1 MRTLVFNTI
10 PIISESKVFVKSYL
24 LNRMRTAKP
33 FLPVVTFNITMVN
46 SHSKELL
53 AWLKKHALF
62 TPDGI
67 GVCIGIFFQHFK
79 WVKRYAGIDMVT
91 DILKQSR
98 LTLRVALIGST
109 SDVVA
114 AASSFVTSF
123 GHTVVFEKDG
133 YSHFEE
139 TDFNALKDHQPQLVL
154 VAKGAPKQEAFM
166 FELANYL
173 QTGVA
178 IGVGGSFDVWAGQ
191 TKRAPY
197 IWRLLGIEWLY
208 RALKEPIRFR
218 RIASGIL
225 AIFKG

>member
-1 MRTLVFNTI
+1 
-10 PIISESKVFVKSYL
+10 
-24 LNRMRTAKP
+24 
-33 FLPVVTFNITMVN
+33 MV
-46 SHSKELL
+46 
-53 AWLKKHALF
+53 
-62 TPDGI
+62 
-67 GVCIGIFFQHFK
+67 
-79 WVKRYAGIDMVT
+79 M
-91 DILKQSR
+91 DILKQSQS
-98 LTLRVALIGST
+98 TLRVALIGST
-109 SDVVA
+109 NDVVA
-114 AASSFVTSF
+114 ATSLFVTSF

-139 TDFNALKDHQPQLVL
+139 SDFNELKDQQPQLVL

-191 TKRAPY
+191 IKRAPY

-208 RALKEPIRFR
+208 RALKEPVRFR
-218 RIASGIL
+218 RIMSGVL

>member
-1 MRTLVFNTI
+1 MKTLVFNTI
-10 PIISESKVFVKSYL
+10 PIVSESKASIKSYL
-24 LNRMRTAKP
+24 INRMHTAKP
-33 FLPVVTFNITMVN
+33 FLPVVTFNITMIN
-46 SHSKELL
+46 CHSKELL
-53 AWLKKHALF
+53 VWLKKRALF

-67 GVCIGIFFQHFK
+67 GVCIAMFLQHFK

-91 DILKQSR
+91 GILKQSR
-98 LTLRVALIGST
+98 STLRVALIGST

-114 AASSFVTSF
+114 AASSFVTSL
-123 GHTVVFEKDG
+123 GHTVVFERDG

-139 TDFNALKDHQPQLVL
+139 TDFNSLKDQQPQLVL

-178 IGVGGSFDVWAGQ
+178 IGVGGSFDVWAGR

-197 IWRLLGIEWLY
+197 IWRIIGMEWLY
-208 RALKEPIRFR
+208 RALKEPVRFR
-218 RIASGIL
+218 RIVSGIL
-225 AIFKG
+225 ALFKG

>member
-1 MRTLVFNTI
+1 MKTLVFNTI
-10 PIISESKVFVKSYL
+10 PIVSESKASIKSYL
-24 LNRMRTAKP
+24 INRMHTTKS

-46 SHSKELL
+46 CHSKELL
-53 AWLKKHALF
+53 VWLKKRALF

-79 WVKRYAGIDMVT
+79 WLKRYAGIDMVM
-91 DILKQSR
+91 DILKQSQS
-98 LTLRVALIGST
+98 TLRVALIGST

-133 YSHFEE
+133 YSHFED
-139 TDFNALKDHQPQLVL
+139 TDFNSLKNQHPQLVL
-154 VAKGAPKQEAFM
+154 VAKGAPKQEEFM

-191 TKRAPY
+191 IKRAPY

-225 AIFKG
+225 AIFKS